1 MAQLATLKDRLLNN
15 DLGVIKL
22 LSAPEVIINPNQTIS
37 LEFSNYIETKNNDIL
52 IFYLN
57 IRNVISGVNIILERT
72 YETTIPSFKQ
82 TITSIYSDIDGF
94 IPFIK
99 VDGYFIVPIK
109 RISGNTISGS
119 IGTENFTLSNTKYY
133 KVLITNLD
141 TLNAVSLNAFEVYL
155 ERQL

>member
-37 LEFSNYIETKNNDIL
+37 LEFSNYIETKSNDIL

-57 IRNVISGVNIILERT
+57 ITNVISGVNIILERT

-82 TITSIYSDIDGF
+82 TITSIYFDIDSF

-99 VDGYFIVPIK
+99 VGGYFIVPIK

-119 IGTENFTLSNTKYY
+119 IATENFTLSNTKYY